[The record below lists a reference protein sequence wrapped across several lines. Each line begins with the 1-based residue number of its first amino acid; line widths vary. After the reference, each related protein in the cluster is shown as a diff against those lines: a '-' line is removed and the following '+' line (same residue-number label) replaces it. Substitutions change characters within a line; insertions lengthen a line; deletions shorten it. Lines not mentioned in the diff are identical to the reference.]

1 MIALTVAVAA
11 FAAYTGSPD
20 ASPLPGAPRCPVF
33 PTTNV
38 WNKRVDRL
46 PVAHNSAAMIKAF
59 GLGTGMH
66 PDFGSYAGYGIP
78 INVVAGTQPR
88 QRVRFTYAAESNKG
102 PYPIPDE
109 PKIEA
114 GSDHHMLI
122 VDRDHC
128 TLFELYNA
136 RLGVGGWNA
145 GSGATW
151 NMSSNTLRPNGWTSA
166 DAAGLPIL
174 PGLVR
179 YSEVMHGLI
188 NHALRFT
195 APRTCNGHIYPAR
208 HDAGSGSCSVL
219 PPMGLRVRLRASFG
233 LSKLSPQARVIGLA
247 LKRYGMILADNGSPW
262 YVSGFSNPAFKD
274 DDLRTL
280 NRITGADLVVVDTS
294 HLRNG

>member
-1 MIALTVAVAA
+1 MTGEWYSAGSADPSPMRRGLLCVIALTVAVAA

-38 WNKRVDRL
+38 WNERVDRL
-46 PVAHNSAAMIKAF
+46 PVAHNSAAMIKAI

-136 RLGVGGWNA
+136 R
-145 GSGATW
+145 
-151 NMSSNTLRPNGWTSA
+151 
-166 DAAGLPIL
+166 
-174 PGLVR
+174 
-179 YSEVMHGLI
+179 
-188 NHALRFT
+188 
-195 APRTCNGHIYPAR
+195 
-208 HDAGSGSCSVL
+208 
-219 PPMGLRVRLRASFG
+219 
-233 LSKLSPQARVIGLA
+233 
-247 LKRYGMILADNGSPW
+247 
-262 YVSGFSNPAFKD
+262 
-274 DDLRTL
+274 
-280 NRITGADLVVVDTS
+280 
-294 HLRNG
+294 